1 MDYKQIVLILVALV
15 VVAGCAD
22 LGQQSS
28 LDELD
33 SQQMAEIDRGRYIV
47 EIMGC
52 NDCHTSGTIGGA
64 SHIPEEDWLLGSDRG
79 FYGEWGTAYPANLRL
94 LLTSMSEDDW
104 LVLAK
109 KMRRNSPMA
118 WSWLPK
124 VTDQDLRAMY
134 RFVSFLGPKG
144 VQAPD
149 HLPAGVKPTTDYIEF
164 PLPH

>member
-1 MDYKQIVLILVALV
+1 MAYKKIIWIMVTLM
-15 VVAGCAD
+15 VVAGCTD
-22 LGQQSS
+22 LGQQAS
-28 LDELD
+28 LGKLD
-33 SQQMAEIDRGRYIV
+33 SQKMAEIDRGRYMV

-79 FYGEWGTAYPANLRL
+79 FYGPWGTAYPTNLRL

-124 VTDQDLRAMY
+124 VADQDLRAMY

-149 HLPAGVKPTTDYIEF
+149 RLPAGVKPTTDYIEF

>member
-1 MDYKQIVLILVALV
+1 MAYKQIVWILVTLM
-15 VVAGCAD
+15 VVAGCTD
-22 LGQQSS
+22 LGQQAP
-28 LDELD
+28 LGKLD
-33 SQQMAEIDRGRYIV
+33 SQKMAEIDRGRYMV

-79 FYGEWGTAYPANLRL
+79 FYGPWGTAYPTNLRL

-124 VTDQDLRAMY
+124 VADQDLRAMY

-149 HLPAGVKPTTDYIEF
+149 RLPAGVKPTTDYIEF